1 MPADGTTPRRHKAG
15 DFGSEGANF
24 TKCTLIGYVFTT
36 AL

>member
-1 MPADGTTPRRHKAG
+1 MAPLPAGTKAG
-15 DFGSEGANF
+15 DFGSEGADF